1 MHLLGMRVPLKGVTA
16 AMIAF
21 CVAAC
26 GGGGGSGNSSPNPL
40 LGTLAFSTN
49 ENVALPG
56 HLTATDPAD
65 GAVTFSQVGNP
76 ASGAVTGFTAAGA
89 FVYTPK
95 ANFTGSDSFKVEVTD
110 ASGHT
115 TMGTVSITV
124 TVNHPPT
131 ANNTIIRADG
141 AALAD
146 INVLGNASDP
156 DKDPLTVTIVDP
168 ALVGTASVNPNGS
181 VSITA
186 LPSGFKGL
194 TRFKYQ
200 VTDPSGAS
208 AVAWAAIFVGA
219 EPFRAAFVADA
230 AGNGSYEVYLTDFAA
245 NPVKVTTAT
254 QGNLRLKGFAVSDN
268 GAAIVYRTQ
277 DTTNAATTSLSFVR
291 TATPTTQA
299 IPLPGGIVP
308 VTDAS
313 GKDQFV
319 VSPDGNWIAMI
330 AGQGSISSL
339 YVLNVTNPTVVSQIL
354 PSGAVYA
361 TRPTFTPDSK
371 NIYFL
376 AASVTSGAAK
386 SLYFAALNNP
396 SATTLVSAAS
406 DPAKNDDISAYSVSS
421 DQTRIVTQATRNGGV
436 GLFFIDPAHLQTEN
450 QLNQAP
456 GFGLLITTSTVG
468 LLPGMG
474 GSTTLMHVAYDVGDS
489 SNPDSVG
496 IYVADVPPATPPSP
510 QIVAPLEQV
519 IGFSP
524 DDTRLLYTDTAQVF
538 EIASGPGNTG
548 TQLGEGT
555 QAWYDST
562 GNVVLLQKPL
572 ASGGSTLAYN
582 TRPFA
587 TPQPVTPNGTAAYDV
602 DVSGFSEG
610 VVILGQASSSGA
622 APTTTNLQ
630 IVNALAPDDPFALMS
645 LESPLQLTSYVSKVV
660 SAAVSGSA
668 P

>member
-1 MHLLGMRVPLKGVTA
+1 
-16 AMIAF
+16 
-21 CVAAC
+21 
-26 GGGGGSGNSSPNPL
+26 
-40 LGTLAFSTN
+40 
-49 ENVALPG
+49 
-56 HLTATDPAD
+56 
-65 GAVTFSQVGNP
+65 
-76 ASGAVTGFTAAGA
+76 
-89 FVYTPK
+89 
-95 ANFTGSDSFKVEVTD
+95 
-110 ASGHT
+110 
-115 TMGTVSITV
+115 V
-124 TVNHPPT
+124 TVNQPPVS
-131 ANNTIIRADG
+131 NNTIIRADG
-141 AALAD
+141 TALAG

-156 DKDPLTVTIVDP
+156 DKDPLAVTIVDP
-168 ALVGTASVNPNGS
+168 ALVGTASVNPDGS

-208 AVAWAAIFVGA
+208 AVAWAAVFVGA
-219 EPFRAAFVADA
+219 DPFRAAFVADA

-245 NPVKVTTAT
+245 NPVKMTTAT
-254 QGNLRLKGFAVSDN
+254 QGNLRLKGFAISDN
-268 GAAIVYRTQ
+268 GATVVYRTQ
-277 DTTNAATTSLSFVR
+277 DTTNAATTSLSFVQ
-291 TATPTTQA
+291 TATPATQVS
-299 IPLPGGIVP
+299 IPLPGGTVP

-319 VSPDGNWIAMI
+319 VSPDGNWIAII
-330 AGQGSISSL
+330 AGQGNISSL
-339 YVLNVTNPTVVSQIL
+339 YVLNVTNPTVVSQVQ
-354 PSGAVYA
+354 PTGAVYA
-361 TRPTFTPDSK
+361 THPTFTPDSK

-376 AASVTSGAAK
+376 AASVAGGAGK

-406 DPAKNDDISAYSVSS
+406 DPAKSDDISAYSVSS
-421 DQTRIVTQATRNGGV
+421 DQTRIVAQATRNGGV

-450 QLNQAP
+450 ELNQVP
-456 GFGLLITTSTVG
+456 GFGRSISTSTVG
-468 LLPGMG
+468 LPSGRG
-474 GSTTLMHVAYDVGDS
+474 GSTTLMHVAYDVGDT

-496 IYVADVPPATPPSP
+496 IYVAGVPPATPPSP
-510 QIVAPLEQV
+510 QFVAPLERV

-572 ASGGSTLAYN
+572 SSGGSTLAYN
-582 TRPFA
+582 IRPFA
-587 TPQPVTPNGTAAYDV
+587 TPQPVTPSSIAAYDV

-622 APTTTNLQ
+622 APTTTDLQ
-630 IVNALAPDDPFALMS
+630 IVNALAPDHPFALMS

-660 SAAVSGSA
+660 SR
-668 P
+668 

>member
-1 MHLLGMRVPLKGVTA
+1 MHLLRMREPLNGVIA
-16 AMIAF
+16 AMIVF

-56 HLTATDPAD
+56 HLTVTDPAG

-76 ASGAVTGFTAAGA
+76 ASGTVTGFTAAGA
-89 FVYTPK
+89 FVYKPN
-95 ANFTGSDSFKVEVTD
+95 ANFTGSDSFKIEATD

-124 TVNHPPT
+124 TVNQPPA

-141 AALAD
+141 TALAD

-208 AVAWAAIFVGA
+208 AVAWAAVFVGA
-219 EPFRAAFVADA
+219 DPFRAAFVVDA

-245 NPVKVTTAT
+245 NPVKLTTAT
-254 QGNLRLKGFAVSDN
+254 QGNLRLKGFAISDN
-268 GAAIVYRTQ
+268 GAAVVYRTQ
-277 DTTNAATTSLSFVR
+277 DTTNAATTSLSFVQ

-299 IPLPGGIVP
+299 IPLPGGTVP

-330 AGQGSISSL
+330 AGQASISSL

-354 PSGAVYA
+354 PTGAVYA
-361 TRPTFTPDSK
+361 THPTFTPDSK

-376 AASVTSGAAK
+376 AAGVANGAGK

-421 DQTRIVTQATRNGGV
+421 DQTRIVAQAIRNGGV

-450 QLNQAP
+450 QLNEVP
-456 GFGLLITTSTVG
+456 GFGRSITTSTVG
-468 LLPGMG
+468 LLPGNG

-510 QIVAPLEQV
+510 QFVAPLEQV

-587 TPQPVTPNGTAAYDV
+587 TPQPVTPSSIAAYDV

-630 IVNALAPDDPFALMS
+630 IVNALAPDHPFALMS

-660 SAAVSGSA
+660 SR
-668 P
+668 

>member
-1 MHLLGMRVPLKGVTA
+1 VHLLGMRVPLHGVIA

-56 HLTATDPAD
+56 HLTATDPAG

-76 ASGAVTGFTAAGA
+76 ASGIVTGFTAAGA
-89 FVYTPK
+89 FVYKPN
-95 ANFTGSDSFKVEVTD
+95 ANFTGSDSFKMEATD
-110 ASGHT
+110 ASGHI

-124 TVNHPPT
+124 TVNQPPA

-141 AALAD
+141 TALAD

-208 AVAWAAIFVGA
+208 AVAWAAVFVGA
-219 EPFRAAFVADA
+219 DPFRAAFVADA

-245 NPVKVTTAT
+245 NPVKMTTAT
-254 QGNLRLKGFAVSDN
+254 QGNLRLKGFAISDN

-277 DTTNAATTSLSFVR
+277 DTTNAAMTSLSFVQ
-291 TATPTTQA
+291 TATPTAQA
-299 IPLPGGIVP
+299 IPLPGGTVP

-330 AGQGSISSL
+330 AGQASISSL

-354 PSGAVYA
+354 PTGAVYA
-361 TRPTFTPDSK
+361 THPTFTPDSK

-376 AASVTSGAAK
+376 AASVANGAGK

-421 DQTRIVTQATRNGGV
+421 DQTRIVAQATRNGGV

-450 QLNQAP
+450 QLNQLP
-456 GFGLLITTSTVG
+456 GFGRSITTSTVG
-468 LLPGMG
+468 LLPGSG

-510 QIVAPLEQV
+510 QFVASLEQV

-538 EIASGPGNTG
+538 EIASGPGNMG

-587 TPQPVTPNGTAAYDV
+587 TPQPVTPSSISAYDV

-630 IVNALAPDDPFALMS
+630 IVNALAPDHPFALMS

-660 SAAVSGSA
+660 SR
-668 P
+668 

>member
-40 LGTLAFSTN
+40 LGTVAFSTN

-56 HLTATDPAD
+56 HLTATDPAG

-95 ANFTGSDSFKVEVTD
+95 TNFTGSDSFKVEVTD

-219 EPFRAAFVADA
+219 DPFRAAFVADA

-277 DTTNAATTSLSFVR
+277 DTTNAATTSLSFVQ

-354 PSGAVYA
+354 PAGAVYA

-582 TRPFA
+582 TRPFV

-622 APTTTNLQ
+622 APTTTNLL
-630 IVNALAPDDPFALMS
+630 IVNALAPENPFALMS

>member
-1 MHLLGMRVPLKGVTA
+1 MHLLRMRLPLHGVIA
-16 AMIAF
+16 AMIVF

-56 HLTATDPAD
+56 HLTATDPAG

-76 ASGAVTGFTAAGA
+76 ASGTVTGFTAAGA
-89 FVYTPK
+89 FVYKPN
-95 ANFTGSDSFKVEVTD
+95 ANFTGSDSFKMEATD

-124 TVNHPPT
+124 TVNQPPA

-141 AALAD
+141 TALAD

-208 AVAWAAIFVGA
+208 AVAWAAVFVGA
-219 EPFRAAFVADA
+219 DPFRAAFVVDA

-245 NPVKVTTAT
+245 NPVKMTTAT
-254 QGNLRLKGFAVSDN
+254 QGNLRLKGFAISDN
-268 GAAIVYRTQ
+268 GAAVVYRTQ
-277 DTTNAATTSLSFVR
+277 DTTNAATTSLSFVQ

-299 IPLPGGIVP
+299 IPLPGGAVP

-330 AGQGSISSL
+330 AGQASISSL

-354 PSGAVYA
+354 PTGAVYA
-361 TRPTFTPDSK
+361 THPTFTPDSK

-376 AASVTSGAAK
+376 AAGVANGAGK

-421 DQTRIVTQATRNGGV
+421 DQTRIVAQAIRNGGV

-450 QLNQAP
+450 QLNEVP
-456 GFGLLITTSTVG
+456 GFGRSITTSTVG
-468 LLPGMG
+468 LLPGNG

-510 QIVAPLEQV
+510 QFVAPLEQV

-587 TPQPVTPNGTAAYDV
+587 TPQPVTPSSVAAYDV

-630 IVNALAPDDPFALMS
+630 IVNALAPDHPFALMS

-660 SAAVSGSA
+660 SR
-668 P
+668 